1 MKRSASS
8 LWERIRQKASASLGN
23 GLIPDQYRQMFLRK
37 NYLLNASRIII
48 ADSIIFICVLAMAAG
63 LLGGWFELGEE
74 RRALICV
81 LSAVFAP
88 ASAVLLCLYFIW
100 KKRIIRSIK
109 IVKCMNTFSIFMCI
123 AVVICAAVIAY
134 PGPDSLL
141 FYAVGLFAFA
151 LFFYTTIWQSM
162 VFYAGAHAAFVA
174 LMLVS
179 AEPDGNVAQSILFTT
194 GGALLA
200 WVGSRML
207 YRARAGGFMS
217 DVAQAE
223 LQHMSLTDPLLG
235 ISNRRRFDIAMQF
248 SWNYC
253 RREQKPISLAMIDID
268 YFKRYNDRFGH
279 SRGDECLK
287 QVTAAIGAMIHRES
301 DELARVGGE
310 ELAFMLP
317 LTPLEDAARI
327 MEKARMAVAELK
339 IENPDA
345 PGGILTVSAGVA
357 GTVPGAGR
365 RITSPQELYQ
375 AADDALYNAKKQ
387 GRNRICLG

>member
-8 LWERIRQKASASLGN
+8 LWERIRQRASTSLGN
-23 GLIPDQYRQMFLRK
+23 GLVPDQYRRMFLRK
-37 NYLLNASRIII
+37 NYLLNASRT
-48 ADSIIFICVLAMAAG
+48 AMVGAVALVAVLAQGLG
-63 LLGGWFELGEE
+63 LLGGWLRVEE
-74 RRALICV
+74 EHRTTAIMISALLAAALAGMITFYILCKKHIFRSMKV
-81 LSAVFAP
+81 IRGINFFGVIGCMSTVVYVSV
-88 ASAVLLCLYFIW
+88 ASYPSPESM
-100 KKRIIRSIK
+100 IIY
-109 IVKCMNTFSIFMCI
+109 
-123 AVVICAAVIAY
+123 VI
-134 PGPDSLL
+134 
-141 FYAVGLFAFA
+141 GLFSFAIFLYTTVWQSVIFYVSAHVAFITMMLVCVPLDGNLA
-151 LFFYTTIWQSM
+151 QTLFFTT
-162 VFYAGAHAAFVA
+162 
-174 LMLVS
+174 VS
-179 AEPDGNVAQSILFTT
+179 V
-194 GGALLA
+194 LLA

-207 YRARAGGFMS
+207 YSARAGAFMS

-235 ISNRRRFDIAMQF
+235 ISNRRKFDIAMQF

-327 MEKARMAVAELK
+327 MEKARLAVAELK